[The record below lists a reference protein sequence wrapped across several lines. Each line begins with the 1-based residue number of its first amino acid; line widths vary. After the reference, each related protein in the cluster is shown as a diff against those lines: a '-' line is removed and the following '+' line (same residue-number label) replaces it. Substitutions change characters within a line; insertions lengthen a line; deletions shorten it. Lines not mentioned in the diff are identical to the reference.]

1 MLCIVGALSH
11 DSFMM
16 QKLKA
21 YGSARD
27 DDDDVEA
34 TCLFGFHLTLAIT
47 WPQSELESNY
57 HFGGGS
63 GE

>member
-1 MLCIVGALSH
+1 MVNERLYREYTRYW
-11 DSFMM
+11 F
-16 QKLKA
+16 
-21 YGSARD
+21 GSLRPIS
-27 DDDDVEA
+27 
-34 TCLFGFHLTLAIT
+34 LTLAIT